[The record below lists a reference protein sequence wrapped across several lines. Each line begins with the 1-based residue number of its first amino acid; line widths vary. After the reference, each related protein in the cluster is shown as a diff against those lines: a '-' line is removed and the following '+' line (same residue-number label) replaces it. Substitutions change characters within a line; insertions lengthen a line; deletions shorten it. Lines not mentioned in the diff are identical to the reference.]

1 MLYRDEGCLSES
13 LSERSMLV
21 SVGRRMSML
30 KGMVTTSLQ
39 FVISKPKPYRNKSH
53 ASAFCCGAPGSP
65 GHVLVVVRWA
75 DGDAKM
81 SLPQAL
87 LGVGSDE

>member
-1 MLYRDEGCLSES
+1 MLYRGEGGWSKS
-13 LSERSMLV
+13 LSERALLV
-21 SVGRRMSML
+21 GVGWRMSML

-39 FVISKPKPYRNKSH
+39 FIRSKPKPYWNKSH

-65 GHVLVVVRWA
+65 GHVPVVVWWA
-75 DGDAKM
+75 DGDAEM